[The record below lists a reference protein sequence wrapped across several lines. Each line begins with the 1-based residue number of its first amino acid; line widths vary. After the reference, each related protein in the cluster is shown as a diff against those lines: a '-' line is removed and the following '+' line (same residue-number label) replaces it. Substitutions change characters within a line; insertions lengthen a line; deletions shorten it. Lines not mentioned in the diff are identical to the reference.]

1 MKVVIRL
8 TKLVNLALNGV
19 NLSKYR
25 LEIVIVRLPVKLH
38 MMSLVVLVI
47 VLLVIW
53 LRLSGKLLCG
63 FPPRG
68 PVLLSGKIGAAK
80 QV

>member
-53 LRLSGKLLCG
+53 LLLSRKLLCKYLLEV
-63 FPPRG
+63 PAP
-68 PVLLSGKIGAAK
+68 LSGEIG
-80 QV
+80 